1 MNSVANSKRIASNT
15 LFLYVR
21 MLFLMCVTLYTSRVV
36 LGALGVEDYGIY
48 NVVGG
53 LTASFAF
60 FSSSL
65 ANATQRFL
73 SIEIGKGDST
83 GVARVYSAS
92 LIIYA
97 AAIVVVLIA
106 TECVGYWILNHSLV
120 IPAER
125 IEAANWV
132 LHSTA
137 IGLALTLLG
146 SIYDSILIAYE
157 NMKAYA
163 YLSIFE
169 AMLRL
174 AAAFVVVYADLD
186 KLKLYALLYLVSILA
201 VRVIMIAYCKRQYR
215 DCRFLGAQP
224 RSLARSILG
233 FIGWNGLGTAVW
245 MINEQGINILLNIF
259 FGPIVNA
266 ARGVAAQAGAAV
278 NNFSNSFFTAI
289 RPQIIKSYAAENHD
303 YFYKLIY
310 SGSKYSFYL
319 IWIVGLPIILR
330 SGDVLQLWLK
340 EVPQYAGSMVEWII
354 IFYAINVLTNPLWSA
369 VQAAGKLR
377 NYVVVGSIIFLSA
390 FPISYILL
398 ERGASPVAVFQ
409 VLAATRLVY
418 LAVSTLI
425 VKRIVDFS
433 LRAYLREAIWPVV
446 KVATLTG
453 LILAML
459 DLFVAHNTMGLVI
472 MTLFSIAITLV
483 VIYIAGIN
491 NAERNAIISKVKIF
505 AHNVTPYKGEN

>member
-1 MNSVANSKRIASNT
+1 MQ
-15 LFLYVR
+15 
-21 MLFLMCVTLYTSRVV
+21 
-36 LGALGVEDYGIY
+36 D
-48 NVVGG
+48 VG
-53 LTASFAF
+53 T
-60 FSSSL
+60 
-65 ANATQRFL
+65 
-73 SIEIGKGDST
+73 
-83 GVARVYSAS
+83 
-92 LIIYA
+92 
-97 AAIVVVLIA
+97 
-106 TECVGYWILNHSLV
+106 H
-120 IPAER
+120 
-125 IEAANWV
+125 
-132 LHSTA
+132 
-137 IGLALTLLG
+137 
-146 SIYDSILIAYE
+146 AYE

-174 AAAFVVVYADLD
+174 AAAFVVVYANLD

-201 VRVIMIAYCKRQYR
+201 VRVVMVAYCKRQYR
-215 DCRFLGAQP
+215 DCKFLGAQP

-289 RPQIIKSYAAENHD
+289 RPQIIKSYAAEEHD

-319 IWIVGLPIILR
+319 IWIIGLPIILR

-340 EVPQYAGSMVEWII
+340 EVPQYASSMVEWII

-369 VQAAGKLR
+369 VQAVGKLR
-377 NYVVVGSIIFLSA
+377 SYVVVGSLIFLSA

-398 ERGASPVAVFQ
+398 DRGASPVAVFQ

-418 LAVSTLI
+418 FAVSVLL

-453 LILAML
+453 LTLAML
-459 DLFVAHNTMGLVI
+459 DLFIAHNTMGLVT
-472 MTLFSIAITLV
+472 MTLFCIATTLV

-491 NAERNAIISKVKIF
+491 NAERNAIISKFKII

>member
-1 MNSVANSKRIASNT
+1 M
-15 LFLYVR
+15 
-21 MLFLMCVTLYTSRVV
+21 M
-36 LGALGVEDYGIY
+36 
-48 NVVGG
+48 
-53 LTASFAF
+53 
-60 FSSSL
+60 
-65 ANATQRFL
+65 
-73 SIEIGKGDST
+73 
-83 GVARVYSAS
+83 
-92 LIIYA
+92 
-97 AAIVVVLIA
+97 
-106 TECVGYWILNHSLV
+106 
-120 IPAER
+120 
-125 IEAANWV
+125 
-132 LHSTA
+132 
-137 IGLALTLLG
+137 
-146 SIYDSILIAYE
+146 
-157 NMKAYA
+157 
-163 YLSIFE
+163 
-169 AMLRL
+169 
-174 AAAFVVVYADLD
+174 
-186 KLKLYALLYLVSILA
+186 
-201 VRVIMIAYCKRQYR
+201 
-215 DCRFLGAQP
+215 
-224 RSLARSILG
+224 
-233 FIGWNGLGTAVW
+233 
-245 MINEQGINILLNIF
+245 LNIF

-289 RPQIIKSYAAENHD
+289 RPQIIKSYAAEDHD

-319 IWIVGLPIILR
+319 IWIIGLPIILR

-369 VQAAGKLR
+369 VQAVGKLR

-459 DLFVAHNTMGLVI
+459 DLFVAHNTIGLVI
-472 MTLFSIAITLV
+472 ITLFSIAITLV